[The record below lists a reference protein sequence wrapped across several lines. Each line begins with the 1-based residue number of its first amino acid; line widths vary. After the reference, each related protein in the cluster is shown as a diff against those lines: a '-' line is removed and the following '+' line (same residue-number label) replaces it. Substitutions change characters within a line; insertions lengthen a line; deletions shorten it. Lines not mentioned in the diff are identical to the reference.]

1 MVAAA
6 VAGSAVV
13 GAAASSSAASKAAK
27 ASGKASDQSAA
38 TQMAMF
44 DQNREDLAPWRSTG
58 RNALEMY
65 SQMLGV
71 PYAETTA
78 RPGEQT
84 FDNFDADAYLKS
96 NPDVGDPRRWAGQS
110 TEDIFNHWKAY
121 GRSEGRPFTYKV
133 APGSETGVQPGSQ
146 DYSAFY
152 NSPDY
157 QFAFDEGQRATN
169 AGLAARGLSGS
180 GRAMKELT
188 RYGQGMA
195 SQQLGTYLN
204 RLASMAG
211 VGQTATAQTAQ
222 LGANA
227 ASQVGAAQQNAGD
240 ARASGYLAQGNS
252 INQGI
257 NNAFGT
263 YAMMNMMKGQ

>member
-6 VAGSAVV
+6 AVGSAVV
-13 GAAASSSAASKAAK
+13 GGVASASSARSAAK
-27 ASGKASDQSAA
+27 ASGKAADASAA

-58 RNALEMY
+58 RNALQLY
-65 SQMLGV
+65 SEMLGV

-78 RPGEQT
+78 KPGEQT
-84 FDNFDADAYLKS
+84 FENFDVDAYLKS
-96 NPDVGDPRRWAGQS
+96 NPDVADPRRWAGQS
-110 TEDIFNHWKAY
+110 PEDIFNHWKAY
-121 GRSEGRPFTYKV
+121 GRQEGRAFTYKV
-133 APGSETGVQPGSQ
+133 PPGASTSAPGSQ

-152 NSPDY
+152 KSPDY
-157 QFAFDEGQRATN
+157 QFAYDEGLRATN
-169 AGLAARGLSGS
+169 AGLAARGLSNS

-204 RLASMAG
+204 RLASLAG
-211 VGQTATAQTAQ
+211 VGQTATTTTAQ

-227 ASQVGAAQQNAGD
+227 ATNIGAAQQNAGD
-240 ARASGYLAQGNS
+240 ARASGYLAQGNA
-252 INQGI
+252 INSAI
-257 NNAFGT
+257 NNGWGT
-263 YAMMNMMKGQ
+263 YAMMNMMKG